1 MDKSSMM
8 KGVDDNDDGDYE
20 YYYYYYHHHRLS
32 LSSSSSSLSS
42 RVFSRLFICYT
53 NLTSKSEPSRNQW
66 PYFGVPK
73 ERSFVRLT
81 HERFYFLKLNLKINS
96 VLLMLKRIFFCT
108 FLLLVIYRVS
118 CYNLSLLFVCY
129 HNIHIQGKT
138 VKNCSEID

>member
-1 MDKSSMM
+1 MCD
-8 KGVDDNDDGDYE
+8 
-20 YYYYYYHHHRLS
+20 
-32 LSSSSSSLSS
+32 
-42 RVFSRLFICYT
+42 
-53 NLTSKSEPSRNQW
+53 PSRNQW

-138 VKNCSEID
+138 VKNCSEIDWTLSFNSFISRNQNKQPCVAKFCQKVSEINVNCLGRLGMGVHFIHLSLRFKLN